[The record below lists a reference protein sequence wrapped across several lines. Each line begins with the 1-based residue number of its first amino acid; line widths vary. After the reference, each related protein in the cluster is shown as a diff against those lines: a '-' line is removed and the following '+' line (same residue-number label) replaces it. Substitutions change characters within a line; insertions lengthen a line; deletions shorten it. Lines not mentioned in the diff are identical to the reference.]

1 MTGPTLELSPTD
13 FTSTYPL
20 PAGVES
26 TIPTTAQSDEPGAH
40 WVARGLLVETCA
52 RLLARPLSVGY
63 LERRR
68 LTAIS
73 ATVSL
78 ASTVLSSDPSDV
90 VVTVDLLLDRESGRW
105 ALSYRDRMIATGS
118 ALPPPSWLGE
128 LVAIDHDRGR
138 RPLPVRRGPVAKPKH
153 LW

>member
-1 MTGPTLELSPTD
+1 MTSPTLNLSPQD

-20 PAGVES
+20 PCGVD
-26 TIPTTAQSDEPGAH
+26 TVIPTTAQPDEPGAH
-40 WVARGLLVETCA
+40 WIARGLLVETSA
-52 RLLARPLSVGY
+52 RLLGRPVSLGY

-78 ASTVLSSDPSDV
+78 ASTVLSTDPRDV
-90 VVTVDLLLDRESGRW
+90 LVTVDLLLDRGTGRW
-105 ALSYRDRMIATGS
+105 SLIFRERMIATGPC
-118 ALPPPSWLGE
+118 LPPPSWLAE

-138 RPLPVRRGPVAKPKH
+138 RPLEVRRGPVAEPKH

>member
-1 MTGPTLELSPTD
+1 MTGPTLKLSPND

-20 PAGVES
+20 PDGVES
-26 TIPTTAQSDEPGAH
+26 MIPTTAKPDEPGAH

-52 RLLARPLSVGY
+52 RLLARPLSLGY

-73 ATVSL
+73 ATMSL
-78 ASTVLSSDPSDV
+78 ASTVLSSDPYDV
-90 VVTVDLLLDRESGRW
+90 VVTVDLLLDRGSGRW
-105 ALSYRDRMIATGS
+105 TLTFRDRMIATGP
-118 ALPPPSWLGE
+118 ALPPPSWLAE

-138 RPLPVRRGPVAKPKH
+138 HPLPVRRGPMAAPKH